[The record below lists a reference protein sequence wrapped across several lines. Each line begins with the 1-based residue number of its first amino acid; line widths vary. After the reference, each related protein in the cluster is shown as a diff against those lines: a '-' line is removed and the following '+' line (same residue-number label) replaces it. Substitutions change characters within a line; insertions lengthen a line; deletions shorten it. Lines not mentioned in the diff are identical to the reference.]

1 MTTASHNPTNQR
13 RNKMKYLLTAA
24 VLAFAAP
31 AHAETA
37 TAQPEDFCQMIGG
50 MAEAI
55 MSIRQSGTQLSKLM
69 TTFSNGG
76 QFPAELNAVVQEMA
90 IAAYQQPNYST
101 AEVQQRAITEFRND
115 YETACYMAG
124 LN

>member
-1 MTTASHNPTNQR
+1 
-13 RNKMKYLLTAA
+13 MKYLLTAA

-31 AHAETA
+31 AHTETA

-50 MAEAI
+50 MADAI
-55 MSIRQSGTQLSKLM
+55 MSVRQSGTQLSKLM

-101 AEVQQRAITEFRND
+101 AEAQQRAITEFRND
-115 YETACYMAG
+115 YETACYSAG

>member
-1 MTTASHNPTNQR
+1 
-13 RNKMKYLLTAA
+13 MKYLLTAA
-24 VLAFAAP
+24 VLAFATP
-31 AHAETA
+31 ASAETA
-37 TAQPEDFCQMIGG
+37 TREQQFCQMIGG

-55 MSIRQSGTQLSKLM
+55 MSVRQSGTQLSKFM
-69 TTFSNGG
+69 TTFSNAG

-101 AEVQQRAITEFRND
+101 AEMQKRAISDFRNG
-115 YETACYMAG
+115 YETACYAAG